1 MLIDN
6 VNITKKLYEVLLPLL
21 IIMIRIEADVYFSRK
36 CKYFKMKK
44 IKINRS
50 NLISEIITEIY
61 DKH

>member
-36 CKYFKMKK
+36 CKHLFQNEENKNK
-44 IKINRS
+44 
-50 NLISEIITEIY
+50 
-61 DKH
+61 